1 MGWRQDNPEQLQSSL
16 DGSALIIAAYD
27 DDKAIGMARLIWD
40 GGGSA
45 SIIGVYIIPDYSKQ
59 GIEEKII
66 ETILNY
72 LREKLKPGFGI
83 QVDIKAFG
91 YQESLY
97 QDIGF
102 ILSTIERRGVPMH
115 ICLTNQIE
123 STDKVFG
130 QMGYNNNNT

>member
-45 SIIGVYIIPDYSKQ
+45 SIIGVYIIPEYSKQ

-102 ILSTIERRGVPMH
+102 IISTVERRGVPMH
-115 ICLTNQIE
+115 MCLTNQIE

-130 QMGYNNNNT
+130 QMGNNKK